1 MTDLRVI
8 LLTIS
13 AIIFLFGCCWC
24 IDNAMLTKHIYSRV
38 INSIGVV
45 VLATMCVL
53 IGIKAINHYKC
64 NAGNCIEV
72 NIIGAFY
79 GR

>member
-1 MTDLRVI
+1 
-8 LLTIS
+8 
-13 AIIFLFGCCWC
+13 
-24 IDNAMLTKHIYSRV
+24 MLAKNIYSRV

>member
-1 MTDLRVI
+1 MTDLRVV
-8 LLTIS
+8 LLSMAAMIFLLAGCWFIDLTLSSRNVRKGAGYAACVFLCMIMC
-13 AIIFLFGCCWC
+13 AIIG
-24 IDNAMLTKHIYSRV
+24 M
-38 INSIGVV
+38 
-45 VLATMCVL
+45 
-53 IGIKAINHYKC
+53 KAINHYKC